1 VATDADALPFTRKA
15 LPRLGTFATTIGGG
29 ATLLLGLI
37 ALSLLS
43 RTSALY
49 APFWI
54 DEGLSVG
61 IGSSPFTEIPALLRQ
76 DGSPPLYYLLLH
88 LWMDAFGTSE
98 AATHALSLVFAV
110 LSIPAALWA
119 GWSLFGRRA
128 GWIAAA
134 FAALNPFL
142 TIYAQETRM
151 YSLVIL
157 LSILATA
164 TFAHAFVHRRRR
176 YVPLFALVFTVMLY
190 THNWA
195 LFFGVGAVF
204 ALVLVARDSV
214 DGRAVAK
221 DGLLAFAGAAVAF
234 APWLPTLLFQAQHTG
249 APWSNPPSPLEL
261 IGGPSFI
268 LSGEGSLV
276 ALFLGAGVG
285 VTRIVERGRSPERLA
300 LQAILT
306 IALATLLSG
315 WLFSQFT
322 PAWAN
327 RYLGVLVGPLLLV
340 AAAGLPRAG
349 RLGLVALVL
358 VLLFW
363 ITFRASD
370 DKANVEPLAE
380 LFAAS
385 VQPGDLI
392 LSTQP
397 EQVPVLA
404 YYFGYDKRF
413 ATPLGPVRDNRIMD
427 WRDALE
433 ELRAAR
439 PETTLEPLLADL
451 EPGARVILI
460 RPFVRDGAA
469 WSADWTSLVSTR
481 SEEWALA
488 LISDPRFRR
497 TTNYVPPYTDRV
509 QRALIVEFFE
519 KRRTG

>member
-1 VATDADALPFTRKA
+1 MVTEALQRRRA
-15 LPRLGTFATTIGGG
+15 LPRVGTFATGVAGGT
-29 ATLLLGLI
+29 TLLLGLL
-37 ALSLLS
+37 ALSVFS
-43 RTSALY
+43 RTSALD

-61 IGSSPFTEIPALLRQ
+61 IASFPFADIPGVLRQ

-88 LWMDAFGTSE
+88 LWIDAFGSGE
-98 AATHALSLVFAV
+98 AATHALSLVFALLAV
-110 LSIPAALWA
+110 PAALWA

-128 GWIAAA
+128 GWIAAV

-164 TFAHAFVHRRRR
+164 TFAHAFVLRRRR
-176 YVPLFALVFTVMLY
+176 YVPLFALVLAVMLY

-195 LFFGVGAVF
+195 LFFGVGALV
-204 ALVLVARDSV
+204 ALVHVARGSD
-214 DGRAVAK
+214 DGRAVVK
-221 DGLLAFAGAAVAF
+221 DGALAFLGAGLAF
-234 APWLPTLLFQAQHTG
+234 APWLPTLLYQAQHTG

-261 IGGPSFI
+261 IGGPSFV

-300 LQAILT
+300 LQATLT

-327 RYLGVLVGPLLLV
+327 RYLGVLVGPLILV
-340 AAAGLPRAG
+340 AAAGLPHAG
-349 RLGLVALVL
+349 RLGLVAVVL
-358 VLLFW
+358 VCLFW
-363 ITFRASD
+363 LPFRASD
-370 DKANVEPLAE
+370 DKSNVERLAK
-380 LFAAS
+380 LFGDS
-385 VQPGDLI
+385 VRPGDLI
-392 LSTQP
+392 ISTQP

-413 ATPLGPVRDNRIMD
+413 ATPLGPFADNRVMD
-427 WRDALE
+427 WREALG
-433 ELRAAR
+433 ELEAAT
-439 PETTLEPLLADL
+439 PETRLEPLLDDL
-451 EPGARVILI
+451 EPGSRVLLV
-460 RPFVRDGAA
+460 RPLVRDEAA
-469 WSADWTSLVSTR
+469 WTADWTELVRER
-481 SEEWALA
+481 SEEWALTF
-488 LISDPRFRR
+488 STDERFTR
-497 TTNYVPPYTDRV
+497 TKDYVPPYTERV
-509 QRALIVEFFE
+509 QRALLVEFFE
-519 KRRTG
+519 KRGSG